1 MALHGESE
9 SLGVSWSFEVGL
21 RVQKCAVVLSS
32 SVPSGLTSPC
42 AFLLRLKEML
52 GLIYCL
58 LGFFARDDYGEN
70 TGTGISTW
78 AITFFFLLLSV
89 MCKAVYMQVCG
100 HHFCVQVS
108 VQQICTNKKR

>member
-1 MALHGESE
+1 MVILHVALHGESE

-42 AFLLRLKEML
+42 AFLLRLKEMP

-58 LGFFARDDYGEN
+58 LGFLPGMTMGKIQELAY
-70 TGTGISTW
+70 
-78 AITFFFLLLSV
+78 LLGL
-89 MCKAVYMQVCG
+89 
-100 HHFCVQVS
+100 
-108 VQQICTNKKR
+108 